1 MTRGIIYIAYGEAA
15 RREARA
21 SIETLRRF
29 GPIDVSVIGEAVPG
43 ARHIPFERRDQ
54 GGRWAKVNLDRLSP
68 YDLTLYIDADTR
80 VRQNVSAIFDL
91 LTDGWDVVMA
101 PSAQQGD
108 GWLWHVGQAER
119 NETAHEIG
127 ITGVQLQAGVIGF
140 RKGEAVARLF
150 SIWRDEWERWE
161 GQDQAALLR
170 ALYREPVRVWLLGR
184 PWNGGAVIEHRFGAV
199 RGQ

>member
-1 MTRGIIYIAYGEAA
+1 MA
-15 RREARA
+15 RRCPA
-21 SIETLRRF
+21 T
-29 GPIDVSVIGEAVPG
+29 D
-43 ARHIPFERRDQ
+43 IPCERRDQ

-80 VRQNVSAIFDL
+80 VRQDVSAAFEL
-91 LTDGWDVVMA
+91 LADGWDVVVA
-101 PSAQQGD
+101 HSAQQGD
-108 GWLWHVGQAER
+108 GWLWHVGEAER
-119 NETAHEIG
+119 NVTAREIG
-127 ITGVQLQAGVIGF
+127 LGGVQLQAGMIGF
-140 RKGEAVARLF
+140 RKSDAVTRLF
-150 SIWRDEWERWE
+150 SAWRDEWERWQ